1 MSNLSAAGLE
11 GAQSE
16 RLSEIS
22 RRLEEAAA
30 HLAQDGLDRDD
41 AARLATE
48 CAELASEAAV
58 ELERQA
64 RGGPLDQF
72 PGQEE
77 LL

>member
-1 MSNLSAAGLE
+1 MSHVTDAGVE
-11 GAQSE
+11 GAESA

-30 HLAQDGLDRDD
+30 RLGEDGLDRDQ
-41 AARLATE
+41 AAQLATE

-64 RGGPLDQF
+64 RGGPLDQV

>member
-1 MSNLSAAGLE
+1 MSDALADLAR
-11 GAQSE
+11 Q
-16 RLSEIS
+16 
-22 RRLEEAAA
+22 LEEAADR
-30 HLAQDGLDRDD
+30 LGEDELDPDE
-41 AARLATE
+41 AARLASQ

-64 RGGPLDQF
+64 RGGPLDQV